1 MTLRPV
7 APICQTKDWYDYKS
21 DGLLHRKAAI
31 APGTLGLAAPP
42 TRQRGKKAVA
52 LGKCSFVNPVPSGTV
67 AAPKKAFERLRDL
80 SGGAKVSAPQPK
92 TSVNW
97 PNGTRSAAVEQ
108 EILIDGQKILV
119 TRPTDADAKGK
130 NLPTTQ
136 QLADA
141 LRAVPTEQRAFTKKV
156 FLSPT
161 AAKESTPQQTIAG
174 DAGSGEMTLYPLL
187 EPQDQDDFDN
197 RVMHESGHNYQE
209 NLWSGGT
216 QAVTAWQVAA
226 SADDRR
232 PSPYAANN
240 TGDDFC
246 EFNIL
251 YNTAKGTP
259 CEEVAKKIYPHRWA
273 KRESY

>member
-1 MTLRPV
+1 MPAV
-7 APICQTKDWYDYKS
+7 
-21 DGLLHRKAAI
+21 
-31 APGTLGLAAPP
+31 APGTLGLAPAPA
-42 TRQRGKKAVA
+42 TQQRGKKAVA

-67 AAPKKAFERLRDL
+67 AAPKEAFERLRGL
-80 SGGAKVSAPQPK
+80 SGGAKVSDPQPK
-92 TSVNW
+92 ASVTW
-97 PNGTRSAAVEQ
+97 PNGSRSAAVEQ
-108 EILIDGQKILV
+108 QIVLDGQKILV

-130 NLPTTQ
+130 NLPTTE
-136 QLADA
+136 QLAEA
-141 LRAVPTEQRAFTKKV
+141 LRAVPTDQRVFTKKV

-161 AAKESTPQQTIAG
+161 PAKESTPQQTIAG
-174 DAGSGEMTLYPLL
+174 DAGSGEMTLYPLV

-197 RVMHESGHNYQE
+197 RVMHESGHNLG
-209 NLWSGGT
+209 NLWSGGK

-251 YNTAKGTP
+251 YNTAQGHAVRRGR
-259 CEEVAKKIYPHRWA
+259 EENLPASLGEARGY
-273 KRESY
+273 